1 MAIEEI
7 PPSSTKYE
15 MRDYAR
21 EEFERHRNVTDLVS
35 CERRTRMVFD
45 VGVNWLLIAT
55 YTVSAFGMWS
65 SFMVWQILWYLTF
78 GRLDKP
84 SLTL

>member
-1 MAIEEI
+1 MAEEI

-35 CERRTRMVFD
+35 C
-45 VGVNWLLIAT
+45 
-55 YTVSAFGMWS
+55 
-65 SFMVWQILWYLTF
+65 
-78 GRLDKP
+78 
-84 SLTL
+84 